1 MLPAAVHRIAP
12 VVNVFS
18 TVVMIFALTMTA
30 PLIVAYIY
38 NDAALLVYEAAIA
51 ITFLAGVIMRLTTR
65 HQRRELLP
73 RDGFLLVF
81 MVWTILPAFATLP
94 LMLYIDGLSF
104 TDAYFETVSGI
115 TTTGATTLT
124 NLEQLP
130 PSINFWRLELQWLG
144 GMGIIV
150 LAVAIL
156 PLLGVGGMQ
165 LYKAETPGPMK
176 DAKLTPRIT
185 ETAKGLWLV
194 YAGITAANI
203 LAYRWAG
210 MSWFDAVS
218 HSFSTMS
225 LGGFSTYDA
234 SFGFFDSP
242 LIEGVAI
249 VFMLIAGINFAT
261 HFLAWRE
268 RSPRPYRADP
278 EAGMFVMV
286 TLASCLMIAVYLWQ
300 RGVYPD
306 FLTALR
312 YAGFNVVSIAT
323 TTGYSN
329 TDYNLWPAFAPL
341 WMLFLCCFAS
351 SSGSTGSGIKMVR
364 ARLLVQQGLREM
376 VKLVHPSAQVPVKL
390 GGRVVPNQIVFA
402 VLAFMS
408 MYGASVTVM
417 TFLLLATGLDFVT
430 AFSAVIAS
438 ITNTGPGLSQ
448 VGPATTYAVLT
459 DFQTWVLTFAMLLG
473 RLELFT
479 LLIIF
484 TPAFWRR

>member
-1 MLPAAVHRIAP
+1 MA
-12 VVNVFS
+12 
-18 TVVMIFALTMTA
+18 A
-30 PLIVAYIY
+30 PLVVSLIY
-38 NDAALLVYEAAIA
+38 DDAALLMYDEAIA
-51 ITFLAGVIMRLTTR
+51 ITFIAGVIMRLTTMHR
-65 HQRRELLP
+65 RRELLP

-81 MVWTILPAFATLP
+81 MVWTMLPAFATLP
-94 LMLYIDGLSF
+94 LMLYIDNLSF

-115 TTTGATTLT
+115 TTTGATVLS
-124 NLEQLP
+124 NLDQLP
-130 PSINFWRLELQWLG
+130 PSINFWRCELVWLG
-144 GMGIIV
+144 GMGLIV

-194 YAGITAANI
+194 YSGITVACI
-203 LAYRWAG
+203 ISYWLAG
-210 MSWFDAVS
+210 MTWFDAVC
-218 HSFSTMS
+218 HAFTTMGLGAFSTHDGS
-225 LGGFSTYDA
+225 Y
-234 SFGFFDSP
+234 GFFNSP

-249 VFMLIAGINFAT
+249 VFMLIAGMNFAT

-268 RSPRPYRADP
+268 GNPRPYRADP
-278 EAGMFVMV
+278 EAGMFVLV
-286 TLASCLMIAVYLWQ
+286 TLASCAGIALYLWLN
-300 RGVYPD
+300 GVYPD
-306 FLTALR
+306 FMTALR
-312 YAGFNVVSIAT
+312 FAGFNTVSIAT

-329 TDYNLWPAFAPL
+329 TDFNLWPAFAPL
-341 WMLFLCCFAS
+341 WMLFLCSFAS
-351 SSGSTGSGIKMVR
+351 SSGSTGGGIKMVR

-390 GGRVVPNQIVFA
+390 GGQVVPNRIVFA

-408 MYGASVTVM
+408 IYGACATAM
-417 TFLLLATGLDFVT
+417 TFLLLVTGLDFIT
-430 AFSAVIAS
+430 AFSAVVACIN
-438 ITNTGPGLSQ
+438 NTGPGLNQ
-448 VGPATTYAVLT
+448 VGPATTYAVLG
-459 DFQTWVLTFAMLLG
+459 DFQTWVCTVAMLLG

>member
-1 MLPAAVHRIAP
+1 MFLAAANRIAP

-18 TVVMIFALTMTA
+18 TVVMIFSLTMTA
-30 PLIVAYIY
+30 PLGVAYFY
-38 NDAALLVYEAAIA
+38 NDSALLTYDESIV
-51 ITFLAGVIMRLTTR
+51 ITFASGVLMRLTTMHR
-65 HQRRELLP
+65 KRELQP

-81 MVWTILPAFATLP
+81 LVWTVLPAFATLP
-94 LMLYIDGLSF
+94 LMLHLHELSF

-115 TTTGATTLT
+115 TTTGSTVLAGLD
-124 NLEQLP
+124 QLP
-130 PSINFWRLELQWLG
+130 QSINFWRCELVWLG
-144 GMGIIV
+144 GMGLIV

-156 PLLGVGGMQ
+156 PLLGVGCMQ

-194 YAGITAANI
+194 YAGITLACVF
-203 LAYRWAG
+203 AYRWAG
-210 MSWFDAVS
+210 MSWFDAVC
-218 HSFSTMS
+218 HAFTTMGLGAFSTH
-225 LGGFSTYDA
+225 DA
-234 SFGFFDSP
+234 SYGFFGSP

-249 VFMLIAGINFAT
+249 VFMLIAGVNFAT

-268 RSPRPYRADP
+268 RSLRPYRVDP
-278 EAGMFVMV
+278 EARMFLLV
-286 TLASCLMIAVYLWQ
+286 TLASCVMIAVYLWRQ
-300 RGVYPD
+300 GVYPD
-306 FLTALR
+306 FMTALR

-329 TDYNLWPAFAPL
+329 TDFNLWPAFAPL
-341 WMLFLCCFAS
+341 WMLFLCCFVS
-351 SSGSTGSGIKMVR
+351 SSGSTGGGIKMIR
-364 ARLLVQQGLREM
+364 AELLVLQGLREM
-376 VKLVHPSAQVPVKL
+376 VKLIHPSAQVTVKL
-390 GGRVVPNQIVFA
+390 GGQVIPNQIVFA

-408 MYGASVTVM
+408 IYGACVVSM
-417 TFLLLATGLDFVT
+417 TFLLLVTGLDFIS

-438 ITNTGPGLSQ
+438 INNTGPGLNQ
-448 VGPATTYAVLT
+448 VGPATTYQALT
-459 DFQTWVLTFAMLLG
+459 DFQTWVCTIAMLLG

>member
-1 MLPAAVHRIAP
+1 MFPVAVNRVAP

-18 TVVMIFALTMTA
+18 TVVMIFALTMIA
-30 PLIVAYIY
+30 PLVVAYIY
-38 NDAALLVYEAAIA
+38 NDAALLSYDVSIV
-51 ITFLAGVIMRLTTR
+51 ITFGSGVLMRLTTR
-65 HQRRELLP
+65 HQRRELQP

-81 MVWTILPAFATLP
+81 LVWTILPAFATLP
-94 LMLYIDGLSF
+94 LMFYIENLSF

-115 TTTGATTLT
+115 TTTGSTVLS
-124 NLEQLP
+124 NLDQLP
-130 PSINFWRLELQWLG
+130 PSINFWRSELVWLG
-144 GMGIIV
+144 GMGLIV

-194 YAGITAANI
+194 YAGIT
-203 LAYRWAG
+203 LACGISYRLAG
-210 MSWFDAVS
+210 MTWFDAVC
-218 HSFSTMS
+218 HAFTTMG

-249 VFMLIAGINFAT
+249 VFMLIAGMNFAT
-261 HFLAWRE
+261 HFTAWRE

-278 EAGMFVMV
+278 EAGMFVLV
-286 TLASCLMIAVYLWQ
+286 TLASCVMIAVYLWLN
-300 RGVYPD
+300 GVYPD
-306 FLTALR
+306 FMTALR
-312 YAGFNVVSIAT
+312 YASFNTVSIAT
-323 TTGYSN
+323 TTGYAN

-351 SSGSTGSGIKMVR
+351 SSGSTGGGIKMVR
-364 ARLLVQQGLREM
+364 ARLLVQQGLREL

-408 MYGASVTVM
+408 IYGASVTVM
-417 TFLLLATGLDFVT
+417 TFLLLATGLDFIT

-438 ITNTGPGLSQ
+438 INNTGPGLNQ
-448 VGPATTYAVLT
+448 VGPAANYAVLT
-459 DFQTWVLTFAMLLG
+459 DFQTWVCTIGMLLG

>member
-1 MLPAAVHRIAP
+1 MIPAAVYRIAP

-18 TVVMIFALTMTA
+18 TIVMIFSLTMTA
-30 PLIVAYIY
+30 PLLVAYIY
-38 NDAALLVYEAAIA
+38 NDAALLTYNAAIV
-51 ITFLAGVIMRLTTR
+51 ITFGCGALMRLFTM
-65 HQRRELLP
+65 HQKRELQP

-81 MVWTILPAFATLP
+81 LVWTILPAFATLP

-104 TDAYFETVSGI
+104 TDAYFETASGI

-130 PSINFWRLELQWLG
+130 PSINFWRLELEWLG
-144 GMGIIV
+144 GMGLIV

-165 LYKAETPGPMK
+165 IYKAETPGPMK
-176 DAKLTPRIT
+176 DTKLTPRIT
-185 ETAKGLWLV
+185 ETAKGLWLI
-194 YAGITAANI
+194 YAGITLANI

-278 EAGMFVMV
+278 EAAMFVMV
-286 TLASCLMIAVYLWQ
+286 TLASCLMIAVYLWRQ
-300 RGVYPD
+300 GVYPD

-312 YAGFNVVSIAT
+312 YASFNVVSIAT
-323 TTGYSN
+323 TTGYAN

-351 SSGSTGSGIKMVR
+351 SSGSTGGGIKMIR
-364 ARLLVQQGLREM
+364 AQLLVRQGLREM
-376 VKLVHPSAQVPVKL
+376 LKLVHPRAQVPVKL
-390 GGRVVPNQIVFA
+390 GGGVVPNQIVFA

-408 MYGASVTVM
+408 IYGACVTVM
-417 TFLLLATGLDFVT
+417 TFLLLVTGVDFLT

-438 ITNTGPGLSQ
+438 INNTGPGLNL

-459 DFQTWVLTFAMLLG
+459 DFQTWVLTIAMLLG

-479 LLIIF
+479 LLVLF